1 MPGGPLVTS
10 RAARVG
16 RTKRKSR
23 GLAGQRYFA
32 VVRAFGFRKGSRPP
46 ECSPDGA
53 LSLDFCFCSLLCLLV
68 SYRPLAPAWQNHAYS
83 PERRFGARPT
93 SRTTHKSDRCVV
105 AENFLDVR
113 LACKAHCKTAPA
125 AQR

>member
-32 VVRAFGFRKGSRPP
+32 VVRASASLGSRPRDAP
-46 ECSPDGA
+46 GR
-53 LSLDFCFCSLLCLLV
+53 CLEAA
-68 SYRPLAPAWQNHAYS
+68 SAASAHA
-83 PERRFGARPT
+83 
-93 SRTTHKSDRCVV
+93 VV
-105 AENFLDVR
+105 W
-113 LACKAHCKTAPA
+113 P
-125 AQR
+125 